1 MQLTTVRWL
10 GVFLPDPTAVP
21 EAVLSYV
28 AGQLEVE
35 DLSCVGRYLE
45 RRPTRFD
52 HAEEIKLACGLVEF
66 AQVRAEFED
75 WVTARA
81 WMTGDGPRAI
91 FVDGVEWL
99 RKRDV
104 LLPGVTT
111 LTRLVASA
119 RADGDERCATSTP
132 A

>member
-81 WMTGDGPRAI
+81 WMTGDGPRAS
-91 FVDGVEWL
+91 
-99 RKRDV
+99 
-104 LLPGVTT
+104 
-111 LTRLVASA
+111 LTGSSGCGSA
-119 RADGDERCATSTP
+119 MCSCQA
-132 A
+132 

>member
-1 MQLTTVRWL
+1 LQLTTVRWL

-91 FVDGVEWL
+91 FVDGVGWL

-119 RADGDERCATSTP
+119 RGR
-132 A
+132 